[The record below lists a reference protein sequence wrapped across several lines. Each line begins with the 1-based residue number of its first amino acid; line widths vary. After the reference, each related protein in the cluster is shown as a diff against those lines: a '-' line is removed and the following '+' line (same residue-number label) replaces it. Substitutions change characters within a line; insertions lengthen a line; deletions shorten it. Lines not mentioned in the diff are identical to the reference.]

1 VYAVPLA
8 LTAVAAALAW
18 ALAALAKKL
27 QAQATESKLAAVG
40 ARLALLA
47 DAVVRDVEAT
57 LKPELRAAVADG
69 VLTQEELKKLKQ
81 AAFNRLKI
89 ILTERGMTEAAA
101 VLAVA
106 APGLSFVLGGYIE
119 RAVAGL
125 RQEKAV
131 DAAALVRQVTAAGV
145 GPTLP
150 LVTK

>member
-1 VYAVPLA
+1 
-8 LTAVAAALAW
+8 
-18 ALAALAKKL
+18 
-27 QAQATESKLAAVG
+27 
-40 ARLALLA
+40 
-47 DAVVRDVEAT
+47 
-57 LKPELRAAVADG
+57 
-69 VLTQEELKKLKQ
+69 LKKLKQ